1 MTFSEK
7 KRADLIVKNG
17 TVLVMDRSETIIENG
32 FVAICGDGIAEV
44 ASEESLAGWEAEKTI
59 DARGGII
66 MPGFVNTHTHAAMT
80 CFRGLA
86 DDLPL
91 MTWLNDHIFPAE
103 AKLDHDMVFKGS
115 MLACAEMIMSG
126 TTTFCDMYLFE
137 DAVAEAASLSG
148 MRAVV
153 GEVLYNFPSP
163 CYGPLE
169 KGFEYTENLINKWNK
184 NSLITI
190 AVEPHSP
197 YLCSPF
203 LLKTASSIAKK
214 HGVPLVIHLSET
226 LHEVDQ
232 IREEHGKS
240 PVEYLAE
247 QGFLDERLI
256 AAHCVYLSQNDL
268 DLLRSFDVK
277 IAHNPVSNMKLA
289 SGIAPV
295 PSMIAHGLT
304 VGLGTDGCASNNNL
318 DMFREMDACA
328 KLHKVSTLDPTVM
341 NAHQTLRMATAD
353 GVKVLGLYDVT
364 GTIEKGKKADI
375 IVIDTSAPHLCPMYN
390 PYSHLVYAACG
401 SDVSCTIVNGKVLME
416 ERQLVSL
423 DLQKIMS
430 DVRMIARK
438 IKG

>member
-1 MTFSEK
+1 MTQTIK
-7 KRADLIVKNG
+7 KHADLIIKNG
-17 TVLVMDRSETIIENG
+17 TILVMDKSETLIKNG
-32 FVAICGDGIAEV
+32 FVAVCGDSIAEV
-44 ASEESLAGWEAEKTI
+44 ASSEKVVEWEASKTI
-59 DARGGII
+59 DAKGGII

-91 MTWLNDHIFPAE
+91 MAWLNDHIFPAE
-103 AKLDHDMVFKGS
+103 AKLDHDMVYKGS
-115 MLACAEMIMSG
+115 MLACVEMIMSG

-137 DAVAEAASLSG
+137 DAVAEAAAASG

-169 KGFEYTENLINKWNK
+169 KGFEYTENLILKWKSNP
-184 NSLITI
+184 LITI

-197 YLCSPF
+197 YLCSPD
-203 LLKTASSIAKK
+203 LLKTAFTLAKK
-214 HGVPLVIHLSET
+214 HDSPLVIHLSET
-226 LHEVDQ
+226 IHEVDQ

-247 QGFLDERLI
+247 HGFLDKNLV
-256 AAHCVYLSQNDL
+256 AAHCVYLSQNDM

-277 IAHNPVSNMKLA
+277 VAHNPVSNMKLA

-295 PSMIAHGLT
+295 PSMIAHGIT

-318 DMFREMDACA
+318 DMFREMDMCA

-341 NAHQTLRMATAD
+341 NAHQTLRMATSD
-353 GVKVLGLYDVT
+353 GAKVLGLDSIT
-364 GTIEKGKKADI
+364 GTLEKGKKADI
-375 IVIDTSAPHLCPMYN
+375 IVIDTDAPHLCPIYN
-390 PYSHLVYAACG
+390 PYSHLAYSASG
-401 SDVSCTIVNGKVLME
+401 SDVSCTVINGKVLME
-416 ERQLVSL
+416 DRKLVSL
-423 DLQKIMS
+423 DVKKIMD
-430 DVRMIARK
+430 DVRGIARR
-438 IKG
+438 IRG